1 MKSTRKKI
9 CFITGSR
16 AEYGLLRPLMDKI
29 RKSAEFELQIIA
41 TSMHLSHEFGLTYR
55 EIEKD
60 GFTIDDKIEI
70 LLSSDSSIAVSKAI
84 GLGCISLSESF
95 ARLAPDL
102 VIVLGDRFETFA
114 AATAAHVAR
123 IPIAHLHGGE
133 LTEGAFDD
141 AFRHSITKMSIL
153 HFTSTEIYRRRVIQ
167 LGEQPTTVFNV
178 GAIGLD
184 NIQELRLLSKKKL
197 EQELGV
203 SFLKKNLLVTFHP
216 ATADRNSAMKQ
227 CTELLA
233 ALDELKDTFI
243 IFTKSNADA
252 EGRLINTMIE
262 KYVSRNTSSSALFSS
277 LGQLKYLSLLQ
288 CVDGVVGNS
297 SSGIIEAPGFKIGTI
312 NIGNR
317 QLGRMRASS
326 IIDCEPQKKSIRKAT
341 EILYSTPFQQQ
352 LKNCS
357 NPYGNGGTSKQILSI
372 LKKTDLSLIR
382 SKHFFDIPQR

>member
-1 MKSTRKKI
+1 M
-9 CFITGSR
+9 
-16 AEYGLLRPLMDKI
+16 
-29 RKSAEFELQIIA
+29 
-41 TSMHLSHEFGLTYR
+41 
-55 EIEKD
+55 
-60 GFTIDDKIEI
+60 
-70 LLSSDSSIAVSKAI
+70 
-84 GLGCISLSESF
+84 SESF

>member
-60 GFTIDDKIEI
+60 GFNIDDKIEI

-114 AATAAHVAR
+114 AATTAHVAR

-167 LGEQPTTVFNV
+167 LGEQPSTVINV

-184 NIQELRLLSKKKL
+184 NIHELRLLSKKKL

-216 ATADRNSAMKQ
+216 ATSDRNSAMKQ

-243 IFTKSNADA
+243 IFTKANADA

-297 SSGIIEAPGFKIGTI
+297 SSGIIEVPSFKIGTI

-317 QLGRMRASS
+317 QLGRIKAPS
-326 IIDCEPQKKSIRKAT
+326 IIDCEPHKKSIHKAL

-352 LKNCS
+352 LKNCR
-357 NPYGNGGTSKQILSI
+357 NPYGNGGTSKKILSI